1 MSLLKVNS
9 IEAYSGSSISLSSDI
24 LFKNITTGSSVSFLG
39 IDISGKIISG
49 STVGSTLNID
59 TISANNYIGLP
70 SDVKITG
77 GTYDSGT
84 ATFTNSTGGTFNVD
98 GFYTGYT
105 APIDV
110 LVKFTLYGA
119 QPSLL
124 TTVKP
129 ATGAWALATAVS
141 KRNIQNIA

>member
-1 MSLLKVNS
+1 LPGLTKTFCGF
-9 IEAYSGSSISLSSDI
+9 E
-24 LFKNITTGSSVSFLG
+24 SVE
-39 IDISGKIISG
+39 K
-49 STVGSTLNID
+49 
-59 TISANNYIGLP
+59 LP
-70 SDVKITG
+70 FPKFQL
-77 GTYDSGT
+77 YD
-84 ATFTNSTGGTFNVD
+84 
-98 GFYTGYT
+98 T